1 VVGEP
6 CSSMAAATLA
16 AELQSYSIR
25 ILLHENSVHPSTCC
39 TFSFKFCVVTPLVVT
54 HYYSAATRYNS
65 AATLSVTLLQLTIT
79 MLVTLLQHYVVTV
92 LSPSNF
98 VLLLHLL
105 LLTITLL
112 QLAITLLQ
120 HFL

>member
-1 VVGEP
+1 LTNFEHSAFFFLGKDLISELKAASFGSGGGGWGGEEALGEP
-6 CSSMAAATLA
+6 CSSMAAETLA

-39 TFSFKFCVVTPLVVT
+39 TFSFEFCVVTPLVVT

-79 MLVTLLQHYVVTV
+79 ML
-92 LSPSNF
+92 
-98 VLLLHLL
+98 
-105 LLTITLL
+105 
-112 QLAITLLQ
+112 
-120 HFL
+120 